1 MSRLLGGLM
10 QKAQEIKSKVQ
21 EVREDLKNQQVTA
34 ESDEGAVKVVSNC
47 DKGLVSISIDESLLT
62 DRTALEKVLLKT
74 ANEALSKAGEI
85 QKEAAQKAMKEAGL
99 FLPGLF

>member
-10 QKAQEIKSKVQ
+10 QKAQEMKSKVQ
-21 EVREDLKNQQVTA
+21 EVREELKNQQVTA
-34 ESDEGAVKVVSNC
+34 ESEGGAVKVVSNC
-47 DKGLVSISIDESLLT
+47 DKGLVSISIDET
-62 DRTALEKVLLKT
+62 VMADRSALEEVLLKT
-74 ANEALSKAGEI
+74 ANEALSKAGEV